1 MNRRQF
7 ALASLVSSVSAVS
20 GCNSDPKPDALATL
34 LNNPA
39 VHKAFKDLEDSVNNL
54 EAHAGDF
61 DTNNWRDVLDDIKT
75 DSANL
80 SDGIEALKSALGYS
94 DSN

>member
-7 ALASLVSSVSAVS
+7 ALSYLVSSVAVVA
-20 GCNSDPKPDALATL
+20 GCNSEPKPDALATL

-39 VHKAFKDLEDSVNNL
+39 VHEAFKNL
-54 EAHAGDF
+54 ENAISSLESHVDDF
-61 DTNNWRDVLDDIKT
+61 DSENWRDVVENVKS
-75 DSANL
+75 DSSNL

>member
-7 ALASLVSSVSAVS
+7 ALASLVSSVAAVS
-20 GCNSDPKPDALATL
+20 GCNSEPKPDALATL

-54 EAHAGDF
+54 ETHVGEF
-61 DTNNWRDVLDDIKT
+61 DTNNWREVVEDVRT
-75 DSANL
+75 DSSEL